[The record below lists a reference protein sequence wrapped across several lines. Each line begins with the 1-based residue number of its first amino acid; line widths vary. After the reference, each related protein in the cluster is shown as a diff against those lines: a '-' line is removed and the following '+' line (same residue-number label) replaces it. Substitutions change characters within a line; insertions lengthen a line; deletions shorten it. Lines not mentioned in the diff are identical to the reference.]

1 MMTRL
6 SDYLHAERPDETEPA
21 SFYVPGA
28 PDWRTAR
35 LKRTTRPSQHE
46 TGDADEDEL
55 APSPIEETT
64 DVQEMIESAA
74 VQEAAALKE
83 LDS

>member
-6 SDYLHAERPDETEPA
+6 SEYLHAERPDETEPA

-46 TGDADEDEL
+46 TGDADEEEL
-55 APSPIEETT
+55 TPNPIEETT
-64 DVQEMIESAA
+64 DVQDMMESAA
-74 VQEAAALKE
+74 AQAAATLKE
-83 LDS
+83 LNS